1 MILKM
6 AVKRVFVNDRL
17 SNWEQK
23 DFQIKSAGVA
33 ENTCAV
39 EIHFFLV
46 FESFKWTLLIN
57 AEIENC

>member
-1 MILKM
+1 LRTK
-6 AVKRVFVNDRL
+6 N
-17 SNWEQK
+17 
-23 DFQIKSAGVA
+23 FQIKSAGVA